1 MLPGTAHW
9 GRIQMDE
16 GHVLPDVAAYSGV
29 KEAALVGEGLLAREF
44 VQRREYHFLRRERE
58 ANAHVS

>member
-1 MLPGTAHW
+1 
-9 GRIQMDE
+9 MDE

-29 KEAALVGEGLLAREF
+29 KEAALVGEGLLAQEF
-44 VQRREYHFLRRERE
+44 VQRREYHFLRQEQE